1 MRYLRRFLSANQKK
15 LFCTKQ
21 EFAKPYQ
28 AIPGPR
34 GPVGLGNIFK
44 YLPLVGQ
51 YSWTALHK
59 AGADKYQK
67 YGPIVKETMV
77 PGEDIVWLYDPKDI
91 SVLLNEKDYPL
102 RRSHLAL
109 EKYRK
114 DRPHVYRTAGL
125 LPT

>member
-1 MRYLRRFLSANQKK
+1 MKDFKRFTLNNR
-15 LFCTKQ
+15 LMCTQ
-21 EFAKPYQ
+21 RCFTKPYQ

-34 GPVGLGNIFK
+34 GPLGLGNIFK

-51 YSWTALHK
+51 YSWQALHK
-59 AGADKYQK
+59 AGIDKYVK
-67 YGPIVKETMV
+67 YGSIVKETTV

-91 SVLLNEKDYPL
+91 ALLLNEKDYPL

-109 EKYRK
+109 AKYRS
-114 DRPHVYRTAGL
+114 DRPHVYRSAGL